1 MIGIVCKVVG
11 GLELD
16 KVELGRESEY
26 CQVTCAGQWHAY
38 ELLTLITQSGKIS
51 RCYNSQHLGQLV
63 ESRSAV
69 LQL

>member
-1 MIGIVCKVVG
+1 MVDMVCYGAGVS
-11 GLELD
+11 ELD
-16 KVELGRESEY
+16 KVDLRRESEY